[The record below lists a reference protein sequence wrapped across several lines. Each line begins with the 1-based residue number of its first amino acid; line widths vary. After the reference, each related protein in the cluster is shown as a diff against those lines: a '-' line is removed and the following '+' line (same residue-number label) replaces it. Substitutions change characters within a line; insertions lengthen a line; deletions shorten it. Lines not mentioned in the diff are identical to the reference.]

1 MDGWYLKECNM
12 LTEKDYFENDNISIR
27 RQPYWYILP
36 CMIVCKDKPHDCYK
50 GWTLH
55 LGVLCFSIDFNW

>member
-1 MDGWYLKECNM
+1 M